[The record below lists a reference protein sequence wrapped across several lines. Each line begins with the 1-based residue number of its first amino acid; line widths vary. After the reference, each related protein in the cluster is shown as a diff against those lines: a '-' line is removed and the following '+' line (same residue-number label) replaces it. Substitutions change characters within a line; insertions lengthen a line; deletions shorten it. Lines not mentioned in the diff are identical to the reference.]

1 MEIVV
6 IVIMMMVG
14 VSFMLKLSC
23 HGWAGRLVLALLAAA
38 FIILTYDAAAS
49 QSKTQIKE
57 WLGEPELMLDMSV
70 LLTIDVAFQICYCVL
85 GARALHDTL
94 PKTQAMLLQV
104 TLWVPGLL
112 VFPTLFAMLTMLIFT
127 FTGTDFAAIAWGL
140 AGITLVGMPL
150 GAALT
155 KLLIPEPEIRLEMI
169 FMVNLLIAALGI
181 VATVNGRTASAGTS
195 EVEWGALAG
204 IVIILLAGLGAGLVL
219 NRYLT
224 QKKIT
229 KLK

>member
-14 VSFMLKLSC
+14 VSFILKLSC
-23 HGWAGRLVLALLAAA
+23 HGLAGRLVLALLAAV
-38 FIILTYDAAAS
+38 FIILACDAAAS

-85 GARALHDTL
+85 AARSLHDAL
-94 PKTQAMLLQV
+94 PKTQAILLKV

-112 VFPTLFAMLTMLIFT
+112 VFPTLFAMLTELIFT
-127 FTGTDFAAIAWGL
+127 FTGTDFASIAWGL
-140 AGITLVGMPL
+140 AGVVAIALPL
-150 GAALT
+150 MAALT
-155 KLLIPEPEIRLEMI
+155 RWLIPETEIRLEMI

-181 VATVNGRTASAGTS
+181 VATVNGRTAAAGTS

-204 IVIILLAGLGAGLVL
+204 FAVILLAGLGAGLLL

-224 QKKIT
+224 QKKISRV
-229 KLK
+229 K

>member
-23 HGWAGRLVLALLAAA
+23 HGWVGRLAIAILAAA
-38 FIILTYDAAAS
+38 FIILTCDAAAS

-70 LLTIDVAFQICYCVL
+70 LLTIDVAFQICYCVMA
-85 GARALHDTL
+85 ARALHDRL
-94 PKTQAMLLQV
+94 PKTQKVLLKA

-112 VFPTLFAMLTMLIFT
+112 VFPTLFAMLTELIFT
-127 FTGTDFAAIAWGL
+127 FTGTDFASIAWGL
-140 AGITLVGMPL
+140 AGVVAIALPL
-150 GAALT
+150 MAALT
-155 KLLIPEPEIRLEMI
+155 RWLIPEPEIRLEMI
-169 FMVNLLIAALGI
+169 FMVNLLIATLGI
-181 VATVNGRTASAGTS
+181 VATVNGRTAAAGTS

-204 IVIILLAGLGAGLVL
+204 FAVILLAGLGAGLLL

-224 QKKIT
+224 QKKISR
-229 KLK
+229 LK